1 MKLGIIMDP
10 INEIDIKKDS
20 SFAMLLAAQKR
31 GWSIHYM
38 ESDDLY
44 MDNEIPKA
52 RMQFLE
58 VKENAKKW
66 FKLDKEYIDEISSL
80 DVILMRKD
88 PPFNLEYIYSTYILE
103 HAQKLGV
110 YVVNN
115 PESLRTVNEK
125 FFITYFPAC
134 IPPTIV
140 SKNIK
145 FLFEFIQKQN
155 DVIIK
160 PLDSM
165 GGAGIHH
172 IKKTNKDIKAV
183 LKLITKNGN
192 ECVMGQKFIPE
203 ISLGDKRIL
212 LIDGKPIPYALARIP
227 SPINQKGNLV
237 QGATAKGIG
246 LTERDNFICNIVGP
260 ELKKMGLTFVGIDI
274 IGDYLTEINV
284 TSPTCI
290 KELDNI
296 YNIKIADKLMNVIEK
311 KTKEII

>member
-58 VKENAKKW
+58 VKENPKKW

-134 IPPTIV
+134 IPPTIAV
-140 SKNIK
+140 SYTH
-145 FLFEFIQKQN
+145 LTL
-155 DVIIK
+155 
-160 PLDSM
+160 P
-165 GGAGIHH
+165 
-172 IKKTNKDIKAV
+172 TNREV
-183 LKLITKNGN
+183 
-192 ECVMGQKFIPE
+192 
-203 ISLGDKRIL
+203 
-212 LIDGKPIPYALARIP
+212 
-227 SPINQKGNLV
+227 
-237 QGATAKGIG
+237 
-246 LTERDNFICNIVGP
+246 
-260 ELKKMGLTFVGIDI
+260 
-274 IGDYLTEINV
+274 
-284 TSPTCI
+284 
-290 KELDNI
+290 
-296 YNIKIADKLMNVIEK
+296 
-311 KTKEII
+311 